1 MNSVASVLA
10 SSRARAGD
18 WSVTATSMRAV
29 FGGTFV
35 ALTLAANSGAVIDSP
50 SLSMTRWL
58 TTSLVNTA
66 IYELTRPATTWSF
79 WYAAAV
85 VDPWID
91 TISCVVDTNLAGV
104 RRTHAKPRANTTAA
118 TGTNVFQY
126 RLTEARNA
134 FSFNVA
140 PSFACRTRILR
151 CVRGDRRG
159 RRAPRRLLHR
169 VAMSTSDI

>member
-1 MNSVASVLA
+1 MNSVASVSA

-18 WSVTATSMRAV
+18 SSVTATSITDV

-104 RRTHAKPRANTTAA
+104 RRNQVKPKANTTPV
-118 TGTNVFQY
+118 TTTNVFQY
-126 RLTEARNA
+126 RLMAARNV
-134 FSFNVA
+134 FSFNCRLRSHVGFGHFEIRVGP
-140 PSFACRTRILR
+140 PS
-151 CVRGDRRG
+151 
-159 RRAPRRLLHR
+159 
-169 VAMSTSDI
+169 